1 MTAPARAA
9 LAALFAAPL
18 LTGCATPSLLCVL
31 PPGPNEV
38 TLVAAP
44 DANENSAV
52 AVDLVFLTDKLTA
65 QQVAGLSAAE
75 YFARRPQLER
85 DFATGMTVRTWEIAP
100 GQIVRN
106 APTGAGCNRVQ
117 TLLFARYQAPGE
129 HRQTL
134 AGTSAIT
141 ITLNAQDFAVSP

>member
-1 MTAPARAA
+1 MTRPARAA
-9 LAALFAAPL
+9 LAALIAAPL
-18 LTGCATPSLLCVL
+18 LAGCATPSWLCAL
-31 PPGPNEV
+31 PAGPNQV

-44 DANENSAV
+44 DANDDSAV
-52 AVDLVFLTDKLTA
+52 AVDLVFLSDKLAA

-75 YFARRPQLER
+75 YFARRLQLER
-85 DFATGMTVRTWEIAP
+85 DFAAGMTVRTWEIAP

-117 TLLFARYQAPGE
+117 TLLFARYPTPGE

-141 ITLNAQDFAVSP
+141 VTLKAQDFAVSP